1 MEVYIRTVRKKINVY
16 EENLNIIDLMLY
28 LKNLEKNSKSTPQN
42 KIIQMSRCYQKK
54 NQEKNIKQIKPNKA

>member
-1 MEVYIRTVRKKINVY
+1 MWKYITVRKKINVY

-42 KIIQMSRCYQKK
+42 IIIKMSRCY
-54 NQEKNIKQIKPNKA
+54 